1 MIVHKHVIR
10 VRYADTDAMTFV
22 YNGKYFEYFEVGRTE
37 LLRSIGLPYSVVE
50 ENGFQLPLIEAG
62 IKYLKPAF
70 YDDLLEIESRY
81 SLESSPK
88 VRIEY
93 TIRRQETGQVTTEGF
108 TEHLFINSETK
119 RPVRPPQFYVDIIEA
134 AEEKNATK

>member
-37 LLRSIGLPYSVVE
+37 LLRSLGLPYSEVE
-50 ENGFQLPLIEAG
+50 KRGFQLPLIEAG
-62 IKYLKPAF
+62 IKYKKPAF
-70 YDDLLEIESRY
+70 YDDLLEIEARY

-93 TIRRQETGQVTTEGF
+93 IIRRLGSEEIITEGF

-119 RPVRPPQFYVDIIEA
+119 RPVRPPEFYVDIIKE
-134 AEEKNATK
+134 AEEKANG